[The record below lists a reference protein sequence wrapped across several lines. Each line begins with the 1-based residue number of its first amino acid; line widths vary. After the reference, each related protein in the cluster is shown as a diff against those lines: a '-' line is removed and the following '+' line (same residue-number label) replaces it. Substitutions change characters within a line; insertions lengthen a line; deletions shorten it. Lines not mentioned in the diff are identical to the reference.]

1 MYTQFNSMRFELQF
15 FGEEEE
21 EGRGRGVG
29 EKKKKKI
36 ENRAREGRKRFI
48 HIFLAENSG
57 RIQKVR
63 RHKFEHFSKKL
74 LTTEPFS
81 PLRQFAM
88 V

>member
-1 MYTQFNSMRFELQF
+1 MRFELQF

-21 EGRGRGVG
+21 EGRGRVG
-29 EKKKKKI
+29 GKKKKKI

-74 LTTEPFS
+74 LTTESFS

>member
-1 MYTQFNSMRFELQF
+1 MRFELQF
-15 FGEEEE
+15 LGKKKKRGE
-21 EGRGRGVG
+21 G
-29 EKKKKKI
+29 EWGEKKKKI
-36 ENRAREGRKRFI
+36 ENRAREGRERFI

>member
-1 MYTQFNSMRFELQF
+1 MRFELQF

-21 EGRGRGVG
+21 EGRGRVG
-29 EKKKKKI
+29 GKKEE
-36 ENRAREGRKRFI
+36 ENWKQSEGREETFHPYISRWKFR
-48 HIFLAENSG
+48 ENS
-57 RIQKVR
+57 VR

>member
-1 MYTQFNSMRFELQF
+1 MRFELQF
-15 FGEEEE
+15 LGKKKKRGEGEW
-21 EGRGRGVG
+21 G

-36 ENRAREGRKRFI
+36 ENRAKEGRKRFI
-48 HIFLAENSG
+48 HIFLAENSW

>member
-1 MYTQFNSMRFELQF
+1 MRFELQF

-21 EGRGRGVG
+21 EEGRGRVG
-29 EKKKKKI
+29 EKKKKI

>member
-1 MYTQFNSMRFELQF
+1 MYTRFNSMRFELQF

-21 EGRGRGVG
+21 EGRGRVG
-29 EKKKKKI
+29 GKKKKI
-36 ENRAREGRKRFI
+36 ENRAREGRERFI